1 MVTTGTHLPSGTVGT
16 SYAQTFSG
24 TGTTTTMS
32 TSTTSTTTAIVD
44 LWVHRKTVKGNI
56 RMADTSQKDFSEVS
70 DGVLVH
76 KNATLNVDEFSAG
89 KGTVINAHARLTG
102 TSVKMGRECWIDE
115 YATIGGGSAFDPMAY
130 LNAGDWLHMGNYSQ
144 VNIARGV
151 RVGHEV
157 GVGIGTRIFTHG
169 SYLSEWEGFPVSFD
183 SVSIGARVW
192 LPNAQ
197 VNPGVS
203 IGNDVVVGANSLVN
217 SDLPDG
223 CLAAGIPAKVIRG
236 GMYPAVLDHERRMHL
251 LDRLIKDIREAV
263 GVDVSSSEDFF
274 ALKCED
280 TAFLLSDR
288 VITGLVSE
296 ATESVRNQLRRHGIR
311 FRFEPWNG
319 EYRQWT

>member
-1 MVTTGTHLPSGTVGT
+1 MVDWT
-16 SYAQTFSG
+16 S
-24 TGTTTTMS
+24 
-32 TSTTSTTTAIVD
+32 
-44 LWVHRKTVKGNI
+44 KGF
-56 RMADTSQKDFSEVS
+56 REVS
-70 DGVLVH
+70 EGVFVH
-76 KNATLNVDEFSAG
+76 KQAVLDVVEFRAG
-89 KGTVINAHARLTG
+89 KGTVINAFAHLSG
-102 TSVKMGRECWIDE
+102 TSVQLGRECWIDE
-115 YATIGGGSAFDPMAY
+115 YATIGGGSAFDPMAS
-130 LNAGDWLHMGNYSQ
+130 LFSGDWLHMGNYSQ
-144 VNIARGV
+144 INIARGV

-169 SYLSEWEGFPVSFD
+169 SYLSEWEGFPVSFN
-183 SVSIGARVW
+183 SVSIGTRVW

-236 GMYPAVLDHERRMHL
+236 GMYPAVLDLERKTHL

-263 GVDVSSSEDFF
+263 GVDVSSSKDYE
-274 ALKCED
+274 ALECED
-280 TAFLLSDR
+280 TTFLLSDR
-288 VITGLVSE
+288 VITGVVSE
-296 ATESVRNQLRRHGIR
+296 ATELVRNQLRRHGIR

>member
-1 MVTTGTHLPSGTVGT
+1 MVG
-16 SYAQTFSG
+16 
-24 TGTTTTMS
+24 
-32 TSTTSTTTAIVD
+32 
-44 LWVHRKTVKGNI
+44 LWGSLNGSEGLDE
-56 RMADTSQKDFSEVS
+56 MAEISQKYFREVS
-70 DGVLVH
+70 DGVFVH
-76 KNATLNVDEFSAG
+76 KNAVLEVDEFSAG
-89 KGTVINAHARLTG
+89 KGTVINAHARLMG

-115 YATIGGGSAFDPMAY
+115 YATIGGGSAFDPMAS
-130 LNAGDWLHMGNYSQ
+130 LDAGDWLHMGNYSQ

-157 GVGIGTRIFTHG
+157 GIGIGTRIFTHG
-169 SYLSEWEGFPVSFD
+169 AYLSEWEGFPVSFD
-183 SVSIGARVW
+183 TVSIGARVW

-236 GMYPAVLDHERRMHL
+236 GMYPAVLDLERKTHL
-251 LDRLIKDIREAV
+251 LDRLIKDIRETV
-263 GVDVSSSEDFF
+263 GVGVSSTEDSE
-274 ALKCED
+274 ALECED
-280 TAFLLSDR
+280 TTFFFSDR
-288 VITGLVSE
+288 VITGVVSE
-296 ATESVRNQLRRHGIR
+296 ATELVRNQLRRHGIR